1 MDSWIHPGLI
11 FIFGALLIPLLPG
24 RLRQIYLL
32 VLPAAGLPG
41 CADHDPRGL
50 RRLQLPGL

>member
-11 FIFGALLIPLLPG
+11 FIFGALLIPLLRG
-24 RLRQIYLL
+24 RLRQIYLM
-32 VLPAAGLPG
+32 VLPALAFWR

-50 RRLQLPGL
+50 RRLQLPRV